1 MNTKDGTQM
10 NVKKVMAGVALTGAL
25 VTAGAGAANA
35 WTQWPVEG
43 GTWNYGYNA
52 GVYSDYIN
60 STCHGSSV
68 YTDWGNSI
76 SVNTP
81 PDKWANAWHTGNTWT
96 HNSWYYR
103 TC

>member
-43 GTWNYGYNA
+43 GTWNYGL
-52 GVYSDYIN
+52 S
-60 STCHGSSV
+60 
-68 YTDWGNSI
+68 
-76 SVNTP
+76 
-81 PDKWANAWHTGNTWT
+81 
-96 HNSWYYR
+96 
-103 TC
+103 